1 MSTLTLTASSLRN
14 SVLPRLLTAT
24 LPALVLI
31 ILVFFALEAPGFLSW
46 GNLSSLILNNFVLLA
61 IVAVGMTW
69 AVAAGGID
77 LSVGTAVDFASL
89 GFVVALNGGYGLGAA
104 VVVALLAGGG
114 AGAFNAL
121 LIAGLRI
128 SPFLATLGTLFIG
141 TSVQQLLSDG
151 GQPIYISQGVLPGI
165 TGVVNLGLPLS
176 VWLVALL
183 AGVYGVV
190 LARGRL
196 GREILAVGTQPQ
208 LAYYSGLSIRRIG
221 VQVFVGSALA
231 CAVAGILLSSTVNAY
246 VPMSGNAYLISAIGA
261 VFMGT
266 TLSRQ
271 GRPNIVGTLLGVLFI
286 NVIAN
291 GLLLIG
297 WNFYWQQ
304 VATGAL
310 IFLVLAFSFASR
322 HLLQDTH

>member
-1 MSTLTLTASSLRN
+1 MSTLTMTASSVRN
-14 SVLPRLLTAT
+14 NVLPRLLTGT

-104 VVVALLAGGG
+104 VVVALLAGGS

-151 GQPIYISQGVLPGI
+151 GQPIYIAQGVLPGI
-165 TGVVNLGLPLS
+165 TGLVILGLPLP

-183 AGVYGVV
+183 AGVYGLV

-208 LAYYSGLSIRRIG
+208 LAYYSGLSIRRIA

>member
-1 MSTLTLTASSLRN
+1 MNTLTLTNSSTLIK
-14 SVLPRLLTAT
+14 VLPRLLPAV
-24 LPALVLI
+24 LPLLVLI
-31 ILVFFALEAPGFLSW
+31 ILLFFAINAPGFLSW
-46 GNLSSLILNNFVLLA
+46 GNLSSLVLNNFVLLA
-61 IVAVGMTW
+61 IVAIGMTW

-77 LSVGTAVDFASL
+77 LSVGTALDFASL
-89 GFVVALNGGYGLGAA
+89 GFVVTLNGGHGLGAA
-104 VVVALLAGGG
+104 IAVAMLAGGM
-114 AGAFNAL
+114 AGAFNAM

-151 GQPIYISQGVLPGI
+151 GQPIYIAQGVLPGI
-165 TGVVNLGLPLS
+165 SAVLILGVPLPL
-176 VWLVALL
+176 LVVGLL
-183 AGVYGVV
+183 AGLYGLV

-196 GREILAVGTQPQ
+196 GREILALGTQPQ
-208 LAYYSGLSIRRIG
+208 LAYYSGLPTRRIA
-221 VQVFVGSALA
+221 VQVFLASALA

-246 VPMSGNAYLISAIGA
+246 VPMSGNAYLINAIGA
-261 VFMGT
+261 VFIGT

-271 GRPNIVGTLLGVLFI
+271 GRPNIPGTLLGVLFI

-310 IFLVLAFSFASR
+310 IFLVLAFSFTSR
-322 HLLQDTH
+322 HLLRNAA

>member
-1 MSTLTLTASSLRN
+1 MSTLTLTASSARN
-14 SVLPRLLTAT
+14 SILPRLLTAT

-61 IVAVGMTW
+61 VVAVGMTW

-104 VVVALLAGGG
+104 VVVALLAGGS

-151 GQPIYISQGVLPGI
+151 GQPIYIAQGVLPGI
-165 TGVVNLGLPLS
+165 TGLMILGLPLP

-183 AGVYGVV
+183 AGVYGLV

-208 LAYYSGLSIRRIG
+208 LAYYSGLSIRRIV

-322 HLLQDTH
+322 HL

>member
-1 MSTLTLTASSLRN
+1 MSTLTMTASSVRN
-14 SVLPRLLTAT
+14 NVLPRLLTGT

-151 GQPIYISQGVLPGI
+151 GQPIYIAQGVLPGI
-165 TGVVNLGLPLS
+165 TGLVILGLPLP

-183 AGVYGVV
+183 AGVYGLV

-208 LAYYSGLSIRRIG
+208 LAYYSGLSIRRIA

>member
-1 MSTLTLTASSLRN
+1 MSTLTLTAPSLRN
-14 SVLPRLLTAT
+14 NVLPRLLTAT

-31 ILVFFALEAPGFLSW
+31 ILVFFALEAPGFMSW

-104 VVVALLAGGG
+104 VVVALLAGGA

-151 GQPIYISQGVLPGI
+151 GQPIYIAQGALPGI
-165 TGVVNLGLPLS
+165 IGVVILGLPLP

-183 AGVYGVV
+183 AGVYGLV

-208 LAYYSGLSIRRIG
+208 LAYYSGLSIRRIA

>member
-1 MSTLTLTASSLRN
+1 MNTLTLTNSSTLIK
-14 SVLPRLLTAT
+14 VLPRLLPAV
-24 LPALVLI
+24 LPLLVLI
-31 ILVFFALEAPGFLSW
+31 ILLFFAINAPGFLSW
-46 GNLSSLILNNFVLLA
+46 GNLSSLVLNNFVLLA
-61 IVAVGMTW
+61 IVAIGMTW

-77 LSVGTAVDFASL
+77 LSVGTALDFASL
-89 GFVVALNGGYGLGAA
+89 GFVVTLNGGHGLGAA
-104 VVVALLAGGG
+104 IAVAMLAGGM
-114 AGAFNAL
+114 AGAFNAM

-151 GQPIYISQGVLPGI
+151 GQPIYIAQGVLPGI
-165 TGVVNLGLPLS
+165 SAVLILGVPLPL
-176 VWLVALL
+176 LVVGLL
-183 AGVYGVV
+183 AGLYGLV

-196 GREILAVGTQPQ
+196 GREILALGTQPQ
-208 LAYYSGLSIRRIG
+208 LAYYSGLPTRRIA
-221 VQVFVGSALA
+221 VQVFFASALA
-231 CAVAGILLSSTVNAY
+231 CALAGILLSSTVNAY
-246 VPMSGNAYLISAIGA
+246 VPISGNAYLINAIGA
-261 VFMGT
+261 VFIGT

-271 GRPNIVGTLLGVLFI
+271 GRPNIPGTLLGVLFI

-310 IFLVLAFSFASR
+310 IFLVLAFSFTSR
-322 HLLQDTH
+322 HLLRNAA

>member
-1 MSTLTLTASSLRN
+1 MSALTLNTPSTAVK
-14 SVLPRLLTAT
+14 VLPRLLPAV
-24 LPALVLI
+24 LPLLVLI
-31 ILVFFALEAPGFLSW
+31 ILLFFAVNAPGFLSW
-46 GNLSSLILNNFVLLA
+46 GNLSSLVLNNFVLLA
-61 IVAVGMTW
+61 IVAIGMTW

-77 LSVGTAVDFASL
+77 LSVGTALDFASL
-89 GFVVALNGGYGLGAA
+89 GFVVTLNAGYGLGAC
-104 VVVALLAGGG
+104 VVVALLAGVA

-121 LIAGLRI
+121 LIARLRI

-151 GQPIYISQGVLPGI
+151 GQPIYIAQGVLPGVSSVSI
-165 TGVVNLGLPLS
+165 LGVPLPL
-176 VWLVALL
+176 VVMALL
-183 AGVYGVV
+183 ASVYGLV

-208 LAYYSGLSIRRIG
+208 LAYYSGLPTRRIAAL
-221 VQVFVGSALA
+221 VFIGSALA
-231 CAVAGILLSSTVNAY
+231 CSVAGILLSSTVNAY
-246 VPMSGNAYLISAIGA
+246 VPMSGNAYLINAIGA
-261 VFMGT
+261 VFIGT

-271 GRPNIVGTLLGVLFI
+271 GRPNIAGTLLGVLLI

-310 IFLVLAFSFASR
+310 IFAVLAFSFASR
-322 HLLQDTH
+322 HLLRNVL